1 MKMSYL
7 LPNSSIEVEV
17 FQTAE
22 SIGLI
27 IRDHSLT
34 TPEFNPVNF
43 LKDVSANVIHQDWM
57 LKEDEP
63 DVGS

>member
-27 IRDHSLT
+27 VRDHSLI

-63 DVGS
+63 D